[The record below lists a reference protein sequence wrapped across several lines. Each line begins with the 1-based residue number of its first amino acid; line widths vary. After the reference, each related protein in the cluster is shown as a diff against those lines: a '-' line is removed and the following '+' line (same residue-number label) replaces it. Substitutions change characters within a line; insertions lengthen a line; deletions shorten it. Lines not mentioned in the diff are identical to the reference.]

1 MATGIWKVIIASGSL
16 RITDSVYGVVADG
29 DLRNVIT
36 GPGGATPRE
45 QDGGQVLIDMLGR
58 CLGDAGGD
66 AGETEEGGLAQ
77 NETRKTGHFVYAAP

>member
-1 MATGIWKVIIASGSL
+1 M
-16 RITDSVYGVVADG
+16 YGVVADG
-29 DLRNVIT
+29 DLGNVIT

-45 QDGGQVLIDMLGR
+45 QDDGQALIDMLGR

-66 AGETEEGGLAQ
+66 AGETEEEGLTQ